1 MSEIVPFYRKICY
14 YIGKGGDHML
24 QFILGRAGSGK
35 TTEVFSRVAAALHD
49 GKSPVLL
56 VPEQFS
62 FETERAAVERFGMK
76 DAARVQVL
84 SFTRLAE
91 RVLRQVGGVAEQVM
105 SDVTRTLLLSR
116 ALEIHTAPENAPDG
130 GGEKPNDTA
139 YLQEAGTFF
148 AECRQCGVSPR
159 LLTLAAKDMEKGK
172 LRDRVS
178 DLAALF
184 DIYDGLLTVGGVD
197 AAGRLQMAAD
207 RLPAVT
213 VFDGAPIFAD
223 GFKGFTAPELA
234 ILSCLMQKAQLTVT
248 LCTDPERDAP
258 LFAPVADV
266 MRGLQALAEEAGVA
280 VLPPVTL
287 TENRRALTPALR
299 ALERGCFAPTPTVF
313 DDNAEEVTVTPCPD
327 IFTEC
332 TVCARTV
339 RRLLREEGLRARD
352 IAVVVRDLSAYD
364 GILDAAMRR
373 ADVPFYM
380 DTAAD
385 IYTLPLPTLM
395 TAALHTA
402 AFGFSTE
409 ILLRMLKTGILSFDE
424 TETALLEN
432 YTYTW
437 RIDGARWEKPFSADP
452 NGLSEKRRFDREGL
466 KTLEALRVR
475 LIAPLLDLRD
485 ALRDKPDGRTF
496 ASAVYRYLTAVDA
509 ADGVRRLFAALS
521 DDGMPAAADLTARI
535 WDEMIGLLDEFAV
548 IFGKDHLSCRRFEA
562 LFHMA
567 VGLLR
572 MPALPQS
579 PDAVQIGSADHVR
592 LSSPAAVFI
601 LGANEGVFPAAP
613 AESPLFGDRD
623 REALAKSGVR
633 LSGDRLQKVKEERL
647 FAYLTL
653 AAPRRFLFAS
663 YLASGAPSAVID
675 AIDTVLPR
683 HAVGCVA
690 APDGSDIESAAEG
703 FDRLAAVWREET
715 PLRATLS
722 AALCDR
728 TDYAAFAAGLQR
740 VTEKSPAALTP
751 AHAQALFGS
760 DLRLSASQADTFYHC
775 RFKYFCQYGLHL
787 NTRRIADVDA
797 SLFGTLTHYLL
808 ETLLP
813 RYAKSGAA
821 PDLAALRGEV
831 HDTLIAY
838 IEREMGGLADKPARF
853 AYLLSLIERTCVS
866 LLWFSAVELAQSRFS
881 PVAYELQIGTEA
893 LPSPTLPLPDG
904 GSVRLVGKI
913 DRVDV
918 YRRGDT
924 EFLRVIDYKTGAKE
938 FRLCD
943 IPYGLNMQLL
953 LYLFALCDRAVPA
966 GALYLPAKDITLK
979 NGNTPPDASR
989 LKMLRMNGPVLADA
1003 DVIDAMDA
1011 GGSGVFIAAALKDGA
1026 VKSGKNLLQRADF
1039 AAVRALCDRLLLQ
1052 MAETL
1057 KAGDIAAV
1065 PTGEENK
1072 LPCSYCDF
1080 CAACGREEDGDAVTV
1095 VTEKDEAVLAALREG
1110 ESDGKD
1116 MD

>member
-1 MSEIVPFYRKICY
+1 
-14 YIGKGGDHML
+14 ML

-35 TTEVFSRVAAALHD
+35 TAEVFSRVAAALKD

-62 FETERAAVERFGMK
+62 FETERAAALRFGMK
-76 DAARVQVL
+76 DAARVQIL

-116 ALEIHTAPENAPDG
+116 ALEIHTAPENAPDAARQ
-130 GGEKPNDTA
+130 PNDTA
-139 YLQEAGTFF
+139 YLQAAGAFF

-159 LLTLAAKDMEKGK
+159 LLSLAAKDLEKGK
-172 LRDRVS
+172 LRERLS

-184 DIYDGLLTVGGVD
+184 DIYDGLLAVGGID

-207 RLPAVT
+207 RLPSVDIY
-213 VFDGAPIFAD
+213 DGAPIFAD

-234 ILSCLMQKAQLTVT
+234 ILSCLMQSSALTVT
-248 LCTDPERDAP
+248 LCTDPDGNAP
-258 LFAPVADV
+258 LFAPVDDV
-266 MRGLQALAEEAGVA
+266 MRDLRTLAEEAGVT
-280 VLPPVTL
+280 VLPPVVL
-287 TENRRALTPALR
+287 AENRRSLTPALQ
-299 ALERGCFAPTPTVF
+299 ALERGAFAPTPTVF
-313 DDNAEEVTVTPCPD
+313 DGDAKEVTVTPCPD

-339 RRLLREEGLRARD
+339 RRLMRAEGLRARD
-352 IAVVVRDLSAYD
+352 IAVVVRDLPAYD

-373 ADVPFYM
+373 AGVPFYM

-395 TAALHTA
+395 TAALHIA
-402 AFGFSTE
+402 AAGFSTE
-409 ILLRMLKTGILSFDE
+409 ILLRMLKTGILPFDE

-437 RIDGARWEKPFSADP
+437 RIDGARWEKPFTADP
-452 NGLSEKRRFDREGL
+452 NGLSEKRRFDRAGL
-466 KTLEALRVR
+466 EKLEALRVR
-475 LIAPLLDLRD
+475 LIAPLADLRA
-485 ALRDKPDGRTF
+485 ALRDRTDGKTF
-496 ASAVYRYLTAVDA
+496 AGALYAYLVAVDA
-509 ADGVRRLFAALS
+509 AEGVRRLFAALS
-521 DDGMPAAADLTARI
+521 ADGAPAAADMTARI
-535 WDEMIGLLDEFAV
+535 WDEMMGLLDEFAV
-548 IFGKDHLSCRRFEA
+548 IFGAEHLPCRRYEA
-562 LFHMA
+562 LFHLA

-572 MPALPQS
+572 VPALPQS

-592 LSSPAAVFI
+592 LSSPAAVLI

-613 AESPLFGDRD
+613 AESPLLGDRD
-623 REALAKSGVR
+623 RETLAKSGVR

-663 YLASGAPSAVID
+663 YLTSGAPSAI
-675 AIDTVLPR
+675 IDTIDTILPH
-683 HAVGCVA
+683 HAVGSIA
-690 APDGSDIESAAEG
+690 SPDGSDIESPAEG

-715 PLRATLS
+715 PLRATLA
-722 AALCDR
+722 AALSDR
-728 TDYAAFAAGLQR
+728 ADYAAFADGLRR
-740 VTEKSPAALTP
+740 VTEKAPAALSP
-751 AHAQALFGS
+751 ARATALFGS
-760 DLRLSASQADTFYHC
+760 DLRLSASQADAFYHC
-775 RFKYFCQYGLHL
+775 SFKYFCQYGLHL
-787 NTRRIADVDA
+787 KTRRIADVDA

-813 RYAKSGAA
+813 RYAASGAA
-821 PDLAALRGEV
+821 PDLAALRGTV
-831 HDTLIAY
+831 HNTLFAY

-866 LLWFSAVELAQSRFS
+866 LLWFSAAELAQSRFS
-881 PVAYELQIGTEA
+881 PVAYELQLGTEK
-893 LPSPTLPLPDG
+893 LPAPTLPLANG
-904 GSVRLVGKI
+904 GSITLVGKI

-924 EFLRVIDYKTGAKE
+924 EFLRVIDYKTGTKE
-938 FRLCD
+938 FRLSD

-953 LYLFALCDRAVPA
+953 LYLFALCSHAVPA

-979 NGNTPPDASR
+979 NGSAPPDESR

-1011 GGSGVFIAAALKDGA
+1011 GGRGVFIAAALKDGA
-1026 VKSGKNLLQRADF
+1026 VKTGKNMLLRADF
-1039 AAVRALCDRLLLQ
+1039 AAVRDLCNRLLLQ
-1052 MAETL
+1052 MAGTL
-1057 KAGDIAAV
+1057 QKGDIAAV
-1065 PTGEENK
+1065 PTGEEKK

-1080 CAACGREEDGDAVTV
+1080 RAACGREEDGDAVYV
-1095 VTEKDEAVLAALREG
+1095 VNKRDDAVLTALRE
-1110 ESDGKD
+1110 EETDGKK